1 MPNVDVV
8 HAHCSSGA
16 SAGLLLTLTRS
27 IPYVFT
33 CREEVVTTMT
43 PIRQSVLNRAAG
55 LIIPDKKIAS
65 LDASANYRAPVDIVA
80 DARYGNTSEAHTNNR
95 IAANHLK
102 IYRRAVDSI
111 RIPALLL

>member
-1 MPNVDVV
+1 MPNVEVV

-33 CREEVVTTMT
+33 CRAEVATTMN

-55 LIIPDKKIAS
+55 LIFPNKKIAS
-65 LDASANYRAPVDIVA
+65 LNTNANYREPIDIVA
-80 DARYGNTSEAHTNNR
+80 DARFGNASEDHANNR